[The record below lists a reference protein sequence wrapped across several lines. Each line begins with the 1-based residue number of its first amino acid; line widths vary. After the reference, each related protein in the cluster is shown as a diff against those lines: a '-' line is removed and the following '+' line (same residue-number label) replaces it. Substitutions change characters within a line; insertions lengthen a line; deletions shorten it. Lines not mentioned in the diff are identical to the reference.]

1 MRILILENGY
11 RDLEKSRFPLGLFFH
26 SRGNKVFYACPEPSQ
41 TKVYDIP
48 MSRDRIFPLEIFN
61 SCLKLKELESNLS
74 IEAVLSF
81 RLIPNFLNYLAS
93 FRSRKIK
100 RVAVVTGL
108 GYAFISSNNSLSA
121 RIQRTLIRSFYQAA
135 SRRIQIITQNSD
147 DLTELGVANG
157 LVVLG
162 SGEKAISEYN
172 FNIHTDSIR
181 LLYVGR
187 LLKAKGISLAIEIFL
202 ELRKRNFEAT
212 LTIAGVIDE
221 SNPDSIPGT
230 EIAQYRKIEG
240 INYLGYVNDVDE
252 IYRCCNILLF
262 PSTYREG
269 VPRTLIESLKN
280 GLTIVT
286 RNMPGCKET
295 INRNG
300 FLIEDNTTVKDVVE
314 YLISLNKKCILE
326 NRKRS
331 IELFNTMFSAEV
343 IYPQY
348 LSALAASAQ

>member
-1 MRILILENGY
+1 MKILILENGY
-11 RDLEKSRFPLGLFFH
+11 RDLEKSRIPLGLFFQLKGH
-26 SRGNKVFYACPEPSQ
+26 RVFYACPEPSQ
-41 TKVYDIP
+41 SEVHNIP
-48 MSRDRIFPLEIFN
+48 MSRHRIYPLEIFN
-61 SCLKLKELESNLS
+61 SCIKLKELEMNLS
-74 IEAVLSF
+74 IEAVMSF

-93 FRSRKIK
+93 FTRSEIK
-100 RVAVVTGL
+100 RVAVITGL

-121 RIQRTLIRSFYQAA
+121 RIQRILIKSFYQLA

-147 DLTELGVANG
+147 DLNELGVANG

-172 FNIHTDSIR
+172 FDIRTDSIR

-187 LLKAKGISLAIEIFL
+187 LLKTKGIRLAIEIFL
-202 ELRKRNFEAT
+202 ELRKRNLEAT
-212 LTIAGVIDE
+212 LTIAGIIDE
-221 SNPDSIPGT
+221 SNPDSISET
-230 EIAQYRKIEG
+230 ELGQYRKIEG
-240 INYLGYVNDVDE
+240 IKYLGYVNDVDQV
-252 IYRCCNILLF
+252 YRCCNILLF

-269 VPRTLIESLKN
+269 VPRALIESLKN

-295 INRNG
+295 INKNG
-300 FLIEDNTTVKDVVE
+300 FLIQDSTTVKEVVE
-314 YLISLNKKCILE
+314 YLMSLNDKCILE

-348 LSALAASAQ
+348 LATLAANVN